1 MDKDRLK
8 QLIEKNKLF
17 VKRKKWKENELLQD
31 CIKSLNNV
39 ELLENDEQ
47 IHQTISSIYE
57 RFSVKAF
64 QQQVN
69 ICEMNLIPDMDYYIV
84 WDNAELPA
92 IKCKGKYI
100 LEGYD
105 DVVAVSF
112 DTYIVAEDFTECFFN
127 DDM

>member
-69 ICEMNLIPDMDYYIV
+69 ICEMN
-84 WDNAELPA
+84 
-92 IKCKGKYI
+92 K
-100 LEGYD
+100 
-105 DVVAVSF
+105 
-112 DTYIVAEDFTECFFN
+112 
-127 DDM
+127 